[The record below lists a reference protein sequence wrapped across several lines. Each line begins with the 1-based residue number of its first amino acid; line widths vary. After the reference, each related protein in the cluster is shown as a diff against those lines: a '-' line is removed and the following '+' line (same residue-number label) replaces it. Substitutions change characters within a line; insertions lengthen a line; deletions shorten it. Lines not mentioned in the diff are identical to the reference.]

1 MFIGLLLFAV
11 PVFSELASE
20 TDNLPSNSAGL
31 LKEHTDKL
39 FVLGMG
45 LLVIITILYIA
56 AQIVD
61 EMNRRKLEAQNQKIE
76 SLQKQIQNLL
86 QELETKKQERIVRP

>member
-1 MFIGLLLFAV
+1 MLFTA
-11 PVFSELASE
+11 PAFSELNSE
-20 TDNLPSNSAGL
+20 TVKRSIGEIGQWEKHADP
-31 LKEHTDKL
+31 L

-61 EMNRRKLEAQNQKIE
+61 EMNRRKLDAQNQKIE
-76 SLQKQIQNLL
+76 SLHRQIENML
-86 QELETKKQERIVRP
+86 QEIETLKQERIVRP